1 MGKLDRG
8 VSLVNF
14 SLKHNL
20 SLQKYFF
27 IFWITFILAGVTASG
42 WQQTSL
48 TDTGA
53 TRRLVAN
60 QREVMTRLLE
70 LLYVLNIKRNI
81 FYSVLPIPALWYFGT
96 SVTYPPPPPPPPPPW
111 FRKVKLVVIPTRF
124 IYQQYLWNIA
134 IQPAVGCYNSW
145 ANLQC
150 WSCYPLGE
158 KYGETS
164 LLAFWQSR
172 KILKNN
178 RTEKIDL
185 AIPTPDLNMS

>member
-1 MGKLDRG
+1 MQGKLNLTLSMGKLNRG

-20 SLQKYFF
+20 SLQKYFL
-27 IFWITFILAGVTASG
+27 IFWITFILAGVTAAG

-96 SVTYPPPPPPPPPPW
+96 SVTYPPPPMISQSQISCNTHT
-111 FRKVKLVVIPTRF
+111 FYISAIFVK
-124 IYQQYLWNIA
+124 Y
-134 IQPAVGCYNSW
+134 CYTTGSW
-145 ANLQC
+145 
-150 WSCYPLGE
+150 
-158 KYGETS
+158 
-164 LLAFWQSR
+164 LL
-172 KILKNN
+172 
-178 RTEKIDL
+178 
-185 AIPTPDLNMS
+185 